1 MNNNDEHINV
11 IIVNGFPQS
20 GKDTFIQMCL
30 DILGPYGEQIST
42 VDAIKEFAKFAG
54 WNGEKDLQSR
64 KALSDIKDIMTEWL
78 DLPYKEVKKAIR
90 SLELEADTYGLNY
103 NDFFLFVHSRE
114 PDEIKRFVDDFG
126 AKTLLIVRPGME
138 KQELNNHA
146 DKDVLLLNYDYSIL
160 NNGSLEKL
168 EESAKFFISRI
179 RGELR

>member
-1 MNNNDEHINV
+1 MNNNDERINV
-11 IIVNGFPQS
+11 IIINGYPGS
-20 GKDTFIQMCL
+20 GKSTFTNMCL
-30 DILGPYGEQIST
+30 KILGPYGDQIST
-42 VDAIKEFAKFAG
+42 VDCIKWFASYMG
-54 WNGEKDLQSR
+54 WDGEKDLQSR

-90 SLELEADTYGLNY
+90 SLEFEADTYGLNY
-103 NDFFLFVHSRE
+103 NNFYLFVHSRE

-168 EESAKFFISRI
+168 EESAKFFISKI